1 MFIFKTNYIVINI
14 LGVVG
19 CMVKNY
25 MEIVV
30 DNILKNVLL
39 DYDSMCKC
47 EKCCED
53 IKAIALN
60 NLKPIYVVTQAGNVY
75 AKVNELEIQFSAD
88 VIKEL
93 VKAISIVSKNPHHS

>member
-1 MFIFKTNYIVINI
+1 
-14 LGVVG
+14 
-19 CMVKNY
+19 MVKNY